1 MSVSK
6 NQSIGLILA
15 GGKGSRMGFKD
26 KPFLRI
32 GGRTIAQWILS
43 QSEKHIDEFLFSLK
57 RNHIKYH
64 QFGHKI
70 VCDISGL
77 STGPLIGIYSA
88 MEFLYQKSGQNES
101 TYILTFPGDVPFF
114 PETLIPTLMHRLEK
128 SPLDVVVARSEQH
141 LQPLFAAWAL
151 SAREKVKKYIN
162 KGFVGPRQ
170 ILPHLNHQVV
180 FFETKS
186 ELEFLNINTEQDLKT
201 AQYLTTNPLKN

>member
-1 MSVSK
+1 MSVSR

-43 QSEKHIDEFLFSLK
+43 QSEKYIDEFLFSLK
-57 RNHIKYH
+57 QSHIKYH
-64 QFGHKI
+64 QFGHPI
-70 VCDISGL
+70 VCDISKH
-77 STGPLIGIYSA
+77 SNGPLIGIFSA
-88 MEFLYQKSGQNES
+88 MEFLYQKRDQNKS

-114 PETLIPTLMHRLEK
+114 PEVLIPTLMHQIEK
-128 SPLDVVVARSEQH
+128 NALDVVVARSEQH

-151 SAREKVKKYIN
+151 SAREKVKKFID

-170 ILPHLNHQVV
+170 ILPHLNHQEV
-180 FFETKS
+180 FFETRS
-186 ELEFLNINTEQDLKT
+186 ELEFFNINTKKDLKI
-201 AQYLTTNPLKN
+201 ARDLTVYPELR

>member
-1 MSVSK
+1 MSVSR
-6 NQSIGLILA
+6 NRSIGLILA

-43 QSEKHIDEFLFSLK
+43 QSEIYIDEFLFSLK
-57 RNHIKYH
+57 QNHMKYH
-64 QFGHKI
+64 QFGHPI
-70 VCDISGL
+70 VCDISEH

-88 MEFLYQKSGQNES
+88 MEFLYQQRSQNEY

-114 PETLIPTLMHRLEK
+114 PEALIPTLMHQIEENE
-128 SPLDVVVARSEQH
+128 LDVVVARSEQH

-151 SAREKVKKYIN
+151 SAREKVKKFID

-170 ILPHLNHQVV
+170 ILPHLNYQVV
-180 FFETKS
+180 FFETQS

-201 AQYLTTNPLKN
+201 AQYLTTNPL

>member
-64 QFGHKI
+64 QLGHPI
-70 VCDISGL
+70 ICDISEL

-88 MEFLYQKSGQNES
+88 MEFLYHKRGQNRP

-114 PETLIPTLMHRLEK
+114 PETVIPTLKQQIEK
-128 SPLDVVVARSEQH
+128 NALDVVIARSEKH

-151 SAREKVKKYIN
+151 PAREKVKKFID

-170 ILPHLNHQVV
+170 ILPHLNYKVV
-180 FFETKS
+180 FFETQS

-201 AQYLTTNPLKN
+201 AQYLTTNPL

>member
-1 MSVSK
+1 MSVSRK
-6 NQSIGLILA
+6 KTIGLILA
-15 GGKGSRMGFKD
+15 GGRGSRMGFKD

-57 RNHIKYH
+57 QEHTKYD
-64 QFGHKI
+64 QFGHPI
-70 VCDISGL
+70 VCDISKL

-88 MEFLYQKSGQNES
+88 MEFLHQKRGQNES

-114 PETLIPTLMHRLEK
+114 PETLIPTLMHQVEK
-128 SPLDVVVARSEQH
+128 NALDLVVARSEQH

-151 SAREKVKKYIN
+151 SAREKVKKFID

-170 ILPHLNHQVV
+170 ILHHLNHQSV

-186 ELEFLNINTEQDLKT
+186 ELEFLNINTEQDLKY
-201 AQYLTTNPLKN
+201 AQNLSANLLKN